1 MTLKEAR
8 QAAGMTQVQLSSESN
23 VGLGTIQRI
32 ENGKLEV
39 ASVGTLLKLCKAL
52 GCDISIFFSN
62 HD

>member
-52 GCDISIFFSN
+52 GCDISIFFNN

>member
-8 QAAGMTQVQLSSESN
+8 QAAGMTQVQLSSKSN
-23 VGLGTIQRI
+23 IGLGTIQRI

-52 GCDISIFFSN
+52 GCDISVFFRDN
-62 HD
+62 D

>member
-8 QAAGMTQVQLSSESN
+8 QAAGMTQVQLSSKSN
-23 VGLGTIQRI
+23 IGLGTIQRI

-52 GCDISIFFSN
+52 GCDISVFFR
-62 HD
+62 DID